1 MSGTDMLNTTLRNVM
16 NNLVDTIVP
25 LLIFL
30 IGATVVWLLAKLIS
44 RTIVSVIWNKAG
56 LEKILEQ
63 YKLKD
68 ALLGIEIK
76 SVANVLLFLYLFL
89 IGLVLVMDISI
100 KQIAGSLQIQQVL
113 VGIMGYMSSLI
124 QGVVILMVFLLLAD
138 LISDKIR
145 EKEHLM
151 FKDYLAMV
159 VQAFIA
165 ILGFVVSMPAIF
177 PSSNVELVG
186 NVVLVMFAG
195 IAFGFALAFGLA
207 FGLGAQDIVAK
218 RLEKFIK
225 ENLEN
230 K

>member
-1 MSGTDMLNTTLRNVM
+1 MSGTDVFSTSLKNVM
-16 NNLVDTIVP
+16 NTLIDLVIP
-25 LLIFL
+25 LTIFL
-30 IGATVVWLLAKLIS
+30 IGATVVWLVAKLLS
-44 RTIVSVIWNKAG
+44 RSIIAVIWERAG
-56 LEKILEQ
+56 LEKLLEQ
-63 YKLKD
+63 HKLKD
-68 ALLGIEIK
+68 ALLGIEIRG
-76 SVANVLLFLYLFL
+76 VANLLLFLYLFF
-89 IGLVLVMDISI
+89 IGLILVMDISL
-100 KQIAGSLQIQQVL
+100 KQISASLQIQQVL

-124 QGVVILMVFLLLAD
+124 QGVVILIVFLLLAD

-151 FKDYLAMV
+151 FKDYLAMI

>member
-44 RTIVSVIWNKAG
+44 RTIISVIWNKAG